1 MANSQ
6 LAKVTAPNI
15 TEVDFAAKLQESF
28 ETINENFKKIASL
41 PFLQG
46 AQGDSFRTIQYLI
59 FDEHGNIT
67 QKGAL
72 LLNSIGIV
80 MMNIS
85 PMTLSGKT
93 FLLIL

>member
-15 TEVDFAAKLQESF
+15 TEVDFAAKLQECF

-59 FDEHGNIT
+59 FDEQLT
-67 QKGAL
+67 YLKEMD
-72 LLNSIGIV
+72 
-80 MMNIS
+80 MMLPAAS
-85 PMTLSGKT
+85 
-93 FLLIL
+93 